1 MSVMKETKEKVETTV
16 LDDYENRPVPADKC
30 FGWYQQGAVWLGC
43 GFCLAAFSHAPS
55 RLVLPCRR
63 FFSLKKLLK
72 NLLTFHTLYS
82 WRNRCYFFTV
92 CSISY

>member
-1 MSVMKETKEKVETTV
+1 MTAAAVENM
-16 LDDYENRPVPADKC
+16 EHKKARAEEAN
-30 FGWYQQGAVWLGC
+30 
-43 GFCLAAFSHAPS
+43 
-55 RLVLPCRR
+55 LPCRR